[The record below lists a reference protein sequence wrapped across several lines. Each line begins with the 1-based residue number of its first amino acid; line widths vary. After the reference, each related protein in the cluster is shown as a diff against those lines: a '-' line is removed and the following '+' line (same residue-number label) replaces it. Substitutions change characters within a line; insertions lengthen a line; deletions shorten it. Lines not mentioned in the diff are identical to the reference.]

1 MLRINGALLVDYP
14 CVVEVDPYVP
24 LAFEAYNDVLPGP
37 RLFLMGDSRSLLK
50 IRVDA
55 DSFLLRGVELVIF
68 DRVLSPEEVGVAT
81 WEEEREGLPLVDPA
95 SVPGEV
101 TEEHVDFGIALV
113 GETLVID
120 WSGCTRFDKLIRF
133 HTVGFYTAKDEL
145 RRVAFSGLSTSQQT
159 ILAEHISRHMPQHG
173 PMRQHVQHRPFKG

>member
-1 MLRINGALLVDYP
+1 MLKLLGASVVNLP
-14 CVVEVDPYVP
+14 CVINVDVYLPLEFAAYVGDP
-24 LAFEAYNDVLPGP
+24 PPARAFI
-37 RLFLMGDSRSLLK
+37 MGNAKSLLK
-50 IRVDA
+50 MWVDCE
-55 DSFLLRGVELVIF
+55 SFLLRGVELVIF

-81 WEEEREGLPLVDPA
+81 WEEELEGLPLVDPA

-133 HTVGFYTAKDEL
+133 NTVGFYTAKDEL
-145 RRVAFSGLSTSQQT
+145 RRVEFSALSTSQQT
-159 ILAEHISRHMPQHG
+159 ILAEHISRHTPRHG